1 MIHYNKYKSYVIKNQ
16 DKINYVIC
24 TYTNRKIKIE
34 FLGKILFDKEYK
46 RSSIHLD
53 SLFTVVWAYLIIAL
67 HNEFLTYHD
76 MPISYKKHDGVVI
89 YTNHGIGMALVKLI
103 GLTTLIFGI
112 L

>member
-1 MIHYNKYKSYVIKNQ
+1 
-16 DKINYVIC
+16 
-24 TYTNRKIKIE
+24 
-34 FLGKILFDKEYK
+34 
-46 RSSIHLD
+46 
-53 SLFTVVWAYLIIAL
+53 
-67 HNEFLTYHD
+67 